1 MFQSH
6 MVMTNNLYRVL
17 NRTEKALGCWV
28 GDSLSFLINTSGQ
41 IKQLKNQLVLAK
53 SKQNETRT
61 QNFFGIFFFAESQ
74 HSKIQV
80 NVG

>member
-6 MVMTNNLYRVL
+6 MVMTNNFYRVL
-17 NRTEKALGCWV
+17 NRTGKALGCWV
-28 GDSLSFLINTSGQ
+28 GDSLSFLINPSGQ
-41 IKQLKNQLVLAK
+41 IKQLKNQLALANQ
-53 SKQNETRT
+53 SKMKLELK
-61 QNFFGIFFFAESQ
+61 ISLAFFFAESQ